1 VEGARMGNV
10 RGGIRIKNVLNEFR
24 RSASKS
30 HVSLVSIRMIKGKDN
45 CDYYL
50 ESLRL
55 EEISSI
61 RYYKY

>member
-1 VEGARMGNV
+1 MGNV

>member
-1 VEGARMGNV
+1 MEGARMGNV